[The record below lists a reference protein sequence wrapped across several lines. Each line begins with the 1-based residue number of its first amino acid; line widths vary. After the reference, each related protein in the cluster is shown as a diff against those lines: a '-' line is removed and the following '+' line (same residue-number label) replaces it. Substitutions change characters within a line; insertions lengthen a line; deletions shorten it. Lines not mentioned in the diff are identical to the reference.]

1 MKTTFLIMT
10 FICLLFLMDSCN
22 PEEGL
27 NNPTDY
33 ELDISISAVKY
44 PAISPD
50 GNLIAYYHQSLE
62 SPEPESYPSGLY
74 LMDIVGSNRKMLL
87 RGNHWSPSW
96 SPDGQWLVFIS
107 GGALQIINLEV
118 DSIRKFQGI
127 NNVPLSFPD
136 WSKDGK
142 SILFNSSYV
151 NDGGVFICN
160 PAFNNVRQLLNQI
173 QFSGF
178 SAKLI
183 HNSEKIIYEKVSHS
197 WEGGEIFI
205 IDTLGQT
212 DNRITNDNLDDRE
225 PTLSPNGNL
234 IACSKNVLIYVMN
247 SDGLNQLKLDYG
259 QHPTWSRNGQSIVY
273 SNANQDFTKEV
284 LWQID
289 IKGKNKVQLTF

>member
-1 MKTTFLIMT
+1 
-10 FICLLFLMDSCN
+10 MDSCK
-22 PEEGL
+22 PEDDM
-27 NNPTDY
+27 NPTDY
-33 ELDISISAVKY
+33 ELYISISADKY
-44 PAISPD
+44 PDISPD

-74 LMDIVGSNRKMLL
+74 VMDIGGTNRRMLL

-107 GGALQIINLEV
+107 GGTLQITNLEG
-118 DSIRKFQGI
+118 DSIRTFEGI

-142 SILFNSSYV
+142 SILFNSSFV
-151 NDGGVFICN
+151 NGGGVFMCN

-178 SAKLI
+178 SGRLTQ
-183 HNSEKIIYEKVSHS
+183 NSERIIYEKVSHN

-205 IDTLGQT
+205 IDTLGQI

-225 PTLSPNGNL
+225 PQLSPNGNQ
-234 IACSKNVLIYVMN
+234 IACSKNVRIYVMN
-247 SDGLNQLKLDYG
+247 SDGLNQLKLDFG
-259 QHPTWSRNGQSIVY
+259 KHPTWSHNGQFIIY

-284 LWQID
+284 LWKID
-289 IKGKNKVQLTF
+289 INGKNKVQLTF